1 MFRYMALAVAALLAA
16 STLAQAAN
24 DTSPSPSAPAG
35 AKPVIAMEEPSPG
48 DFWVYETR
56 DEISGKID
64 AVRKNTVTEVTP
76 TEISVRF
83 TTEGKEGGGLN
94 VYDRTWN
101 LKISGPWKYQPHDG
115 TGIQSPLKVGAIWK
129 FRSDDVNPG
138 NGAIWKRT
146 GQSKVVG
153 QETITT
159 KAGTFDTFKVETTMA
174 RHPTN
179 DPTMKTEITRQ
190 TWYAPAINH
199 WVKRTFVVRAN
210 GHLRTDETLELVEYG
225 RKQ

>member
-1 MFRYMALAVAALLAA
+1 MLRLAALGLSILAVSGAC
-16 STLAQAAN
+16 AQDKAG
-24 DTSPSPSAPAG
+24 APA
-35 AKPVIAMEEPSPG
+35 APQAVVAMEDPRAG
-48 DFWVYETR
+48 DFWTYETR
-56 DEISGKID
+56 DEITGKVT
-64 AVRKNTVTEVTP
+64 AVRNNIVTEVNP

-83 TTEGKEGGGLN
+83 DTKDRNSGGLN

-101 LKISGPWKYQPHDG
+101 LKISGAWKYQPHDG
-115 TGIQSPLKVGAIWK
+115 TGIQSPLMVGATWK
-129 FRSDDVNPG
+129 FRSDDTNPG

-159 KAGTFDTFKVETTMA
+159 KAGTFDTFKIETAMA

-190 TWYAPAINH
+190 TWYAPAIDH
-199 WVKRTFVVRAN
+199 WVKRTFVARAN
-210 GHLRTDETLELVEYG
+210 GHLRTSETVELVEYG

>member
-1 MFRYMALAVAALLAA
+1 MFRHMALAAACLLAA
-16 STLAQAAN
+16 STLARAA
-24 DTSPSPSAPAG
+24 DGTSPSAPAG
-35 AKPVIAMEEPSPG
+35 ARPVIAMEEPSPG

-56 DEISGKID
+56 DEISGNISL
-64 AVRKNTVTEVTP
+64 VRKNTVTEVTP

-83 TTEGKEGGGLN
+83 TTDGKEGAGLN

-101 LKISGPWKYQPHDG
+101 TRISGPWKYHPHDG
-115 TGIQSPLKVGAIWK
+115 TGIQSPLKVGASWK
-129 FRSDDVNPG
+129 FQSDDVNPG
-138 NGAIWKRT
+138 NGAIWKRS

-159 KAGTFDTFKVETTMA
+159 KAGTFDTFKIDTTMT

-179 DPTMKTEITRQ
+179 DPTRKSEITRQ
-190 TWYAPAINH
+190 TWYAPAIDH
-199 WVKRTFVVRAN
+199 WVKRTFIVRAD
-210 GHLRTDETLELVEYG
+210 GHLQTSETLELVEYG

>member
-1 MFRYMALAVAALLAA
+1 MTLACLLAA
-16 STLAQAAN
+16 NTLAWAA
-24 DTSPSPSAPAG
+24 DDASPSASAPTG

-56 DEISGKID
+56 DEISGTVS
-64 AVRKNTVTEVTP
+64 AVRTNMVTEVTP

-83 TTEGKEGGGLN
+83 TTQGKDGGGLN

-101 LKISGPWKYQPHDG
+101 IRVSGPWKYQPHDG
-115 TGIQSPLKVGAIWK
+115 TGIQSPLKVGTTWK
-129 FRSDDVNPG
+129 FQSDDVNPG
-138 NGAIWKRT
+138 NGAIWKRS

-153 QETITT
+153 QETVTT
-159 KAGTFDTFKVETTMA
+159 RAGTFDTFKVETVMA

-179 DPTMKTEITRQ
+179 DPTRKWEIIRQ

-199 WVKRTFVVRAN
+199 WVKRTFVARAG
-210 GHLRTDETLELVEYG
+210 GHLQTSETLELVEYG

>member
-1 MFRYMALAVAALLAA
+1 
-16 STLAQAAN
+16 
-24 DTSPSPSAPAG
+24 
-35 AKPVIAMEEPSPG
+35 MEDPRPG
-48 DFWVYETR
+48 DFWIYEMR

-83 TTEGKEGGGLN
+83 TTEGKESGGLN